1 MPRSSSK
8 SPVVFGTLPVE
19 TNTTEDSNKL
29 FSPEETSSMLTDNP
43 FEFFSTPVTFAPVIK
58 FKPCLF
64 KIF

>member
-8 SPVVFGTLPVE
+8 SPSVFGILPVE
-19 TNTTEDSNKL
+19 TSTTEDSNEL
-29 FSPEETSSMLTDNP
+29 VSPEETSSTLTDNP
-43 FEFFSTPVTFAPVIK
+43 FGFFSTPVTFAPLIK